1 MPGLSAGHH
10 INKQRSAGPTATNP
24 RSPRSRQMHCFR
36 SCTGSS
42 EGRESPVDVKT
53 PQRGRQE
60 SSKPATGERA
70 QPRDRRRYKR
80 MASPL
85 PHATPACSL
94 QPPRTHAFPG
104 PSSKLRDELHL
115 NVTSYED

>member
-53 PQRGRQE
+53 PAAGAPGEQQAGNRRTRSAPGQTQVQTDGLAAAPCYPRLLP
-60 SSKPATGERA
+60 PAPQDPRLPWSFLSFLEAER
-70 QPRDRRRYKR
+70 
-80 MASPL
+80 
-85 PHATPACSL
+85 
-94 QPPRTHAFPG
+94 
-104 PSSKLRDELHL
+104 
-115 NVTSYED
+115 